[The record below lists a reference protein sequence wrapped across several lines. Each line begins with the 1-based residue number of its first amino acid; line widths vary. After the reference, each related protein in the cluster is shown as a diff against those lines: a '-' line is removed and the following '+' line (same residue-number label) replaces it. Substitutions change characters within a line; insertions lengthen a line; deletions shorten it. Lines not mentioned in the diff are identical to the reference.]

1 MTLQNNHDTNDPEK
15 LFLEQARAYYREMR
29 AVASD
34 ASDGQVLRLAEAFAV
49 QYGQE
54 LIRQSL
60 ETIVQDEVDT
70 FEKKRRRCSAQNAKP
85 KKEIADDEVN
95 KS

>member
-29 AVASD
+29 AVAGN
-34 ASDGQVLRLAEAFAV
+34 APDGQVLRLAEAFAV

-54 LIRQSL
+54 LIRKSL

-70 FEKKRRRCSAQNAKP
+70 FEKKRSDALHKMPNQ
-85 KKEIADDEVN
+85 KK
-95 KS
+95 KSRTTK